1 MLIRQVWG
9 YWRIWISVIHFLG
22 WCFILLDPNIVI
34 VMHSHLLI
42 LQSVNSFFLF
52 VCLFEWGQYSSQ
64 VCWVHDCLRYFLN
77 DHMRSAANISEAE
90 VTSDGNSSFY
100 TLQTDGW
107 GDVPFTG
114 KICSVTDACQ
124 LPFPALLRDFIEL
137 TRLRNCWNWF
147 LLLNTADLILQ
158 MQGGLCL
165 RWCKAGATPVKSQW
179 SWTTS
184 HQPQR
189 CLEEAFLKW
198 KHRH

>member
-1 MLIRQVWG
+1 M
-9 YWRIWISVIHFLG
+9 
-22 WCFILLDPNIVI
+22 VI

-42 LQSVNSFFLF
+42 LQSVNSFSFSF
-52 VCLFEWGQYSSQ
+52 FCLSEWGQYSSQ
-64 VCWVHDCLRYFLN
+64 VCWVHDRLRYFLN
-77 DHMRSAANISEAE
+77 DHMRSPANISEAE

-137 TRLRNCWNWF
+137 MRLRNCWNWF
-147 LLLNTADLILQ
+147 LLLNTADLILK

-165 RWCKAGATPVKSQW
+165 RWCKLAQLQWKVSGAEPLHISHGAALKS
-179 SWTTS
+179 SS
-184 HQPQR
+184 
-189 CLEEAFLKW
+189 LKW
-198 KHRH
+198 KCRH